1 MKILIAINE
10 TATGK
15 IPPGDPRWATFND
28 RFLARDLEPVEIA
41 NEIYTGHAY
50 AGIHQG
56 RRSLE
61 NFVASQ
67 HIAIDMDS
75 ADERSAFATL
85 QAHDLVRMYGGMM
98 HTTPSHTDAAPRARV
113 IFFLDKPITDAGG
126 FQTAAKFLVSQFDG
140 ADPACTDASRFFY
153 GSKGCDIWFSD
164 NVLPVAQ
171 LRQFWR
177 RWNATQHAAPREG
190 IVRMEEYRAARPTAQ
205 RGTDVDFGMGPKRH
219 NLDAL
224 LDPVRNAA
232 QGNRNNAL
240 NRQSFLAGKDVT
252 AGRIGESEIVEHL
265 LRAALA
271 AGLDEHE
278 ALRTIRSGM
287 RGGLSAMGA

>member
-1 MKILIAINE
+1 MSILIAINDM
-10 TATGK
+10 ATGK

-28 RFLARDLEPVEIA
+28 RFTPRDLEPVEIA
-41 NEIYTGHAY
+41 NEVYTGHAY

-67 HIAIDMDS
+67 HIAVDMDS
-75 ADERSAFATL
+75 GDERSGFAAL
-85 QAHDLVRMYGGMM
+85 LRHDLVRVYGGMM
-98 HTTPSHTDAAPRARV
+98 HTTPSHSDAAPRARV
-113 IFFLDKPITDAGG
+113 IFFLDEPITDAPGY
-126 FQTAAKFLVSQFDG
+126 QTAAKFLVSQFDG

-153 GSKGCDIWFSD
+153 GSKGCDIWLSD

-177 RWNATQHAAPREG
+177 RWHTRQVPERRDG
-190 IVRMEEYRAARPTAQ
+190 IIRLEEYRAQPAPIQ
-205 RGTDVDFGMGPKRH
+205 RAPDGKRGY

-224 LDPVRNAA
+224 LDPVRQAV

-240 NRQSFLAGKDVT
+240 NRQAFLAGKDIQ
-252 AGRIGESEIVEHL
+252 AGRIGESEVVEHL

-271 AGLDEHE
+271 TGLDEAE
-278 ALRTIRSGM
+278 ALRTIRSGIK
-287 RGGLSAMGA
+287 GGSQAVVA